1 MRARTRLHDLA
12 EFVGRPAVLA
22 TCLLWLFGVV
32 SLSLELG
39 FAYLIQRF
47 LLAVG
52 LISAEVVS
60 SPRLLLSLSLNEIV
74 LLISVVAAARA
85 GLVFAQG
92 VIGGGAVESFSHR
105 MCMQLIED
113 CLSAPS
119 VRSGETLSFFNQRI
133 YTASTAIQ
141 SVQVLCLQGT
151 LSLGLLVS
159 LLLMSTRAS
168 PPIKC

>member
-1 MRARTRLHDLA
+1 MRML
-12 EFVGRPAVLA
+12 
-22 TCLLWLFGVV
+22 
-32 SLSLELG
+32 
-39 FAYLIQRF
+39 
-47 LLAVG
+47 
-52 LISAEVVS
+52 
-60 SPRLLLSLSLNEIV
+60 
-74 LLISVVAAARA
+74 
-85 GLVFAQG
+85 
-92 VIGGGAVESFSHR
+92 
-105 MCMQLIED
+105 LIED